1 MNFEGGDANLN
12 KQDILSNAIFM
23 QIFRALKFY
32 FSRKV
37 SSLGNV
43 FLPIASLTSKL
54 QLMPKSKEELTKFCH
69 RLWQGTVTC
78 ILKQDWTV
86 LLETGKQSD

>member
-43 FLPIASLTSKL
+43 FLPIASLT
-54 QLMPKSKEELTKFCH
+54 
-69 RLWQGTVTC
+69 
-78 ILKQDWTV
+78 
-86 LLETGKQSD
+86 